1 MKKRIFHIILQA
13 LFFICVPAFLITTN
27 VRLVL
32 NSGTLYDYG
41 FNKYKIE
48 KYTGIEYA
56 QLQSAGQQIRDY
68 FNNDEDNIT
77 ISISLHGRTVPNLF
91 NEKEVLHMYDVKQL
105 VKMVYSVQL
114 YSAILIVVACL
125 MVFID
130 SSRKWK
136 KTMPRYFMKG
146 GWLTFSLV
154 LLVALLALVGFDR
167 LFLYFHLVS
176 FSNDL
181 WILDPRH
188 DYLIA
193 MFPQGFFFDCTVAIA
208 VLTLLEG
215 AFFGLLPRLLRLLKI
230 V

>member
-1 MKKRIFHIILQA
+1 MNMRIFHIILQA
-13 LFFICVPAFLITTN
+13 LFIICVPVFLITTN

-32 NSGTLYDYG
+32 NSGMLYDYG

-48 KYTGIEYA
+48 KYTGIEYE
-56 QLQSAGQQIRDY
+56 QLQIAGQQIRDY
-68 FNNDEDNIT
+68 FNNDEDKIK
-77 ISISLHGRTVPNLF
+77 ISISVHGSMVSNLF
-91 NEKEVLHMYDVKQL
+91 NEKEILHMYDVKQL

-114 YSAILIVVACL
+114 YAAISIIIACL
-125 MVFID
+125 LLFVD

-136 KTMPRYFMKG
+136 QTMPRYFMKG
-146 GWLTFSLV
+146 GWLTFSVV
-154 LLVALLALVGFDR
+154 LFVALLAVVGFDR

-193 MFPQGFFFDCTVAIA
+193 MFPQGFFFDSTVAIA
-208 VLTLLEG
+208 ILTLLEG
-215 AFFGLLPRLLRLLKI
+215 AFLGLLPRLIQLLKMG
-230 V
+230 

>member
-1 MKKRIFHIILQA
+1 MRIFHIILQA
-13 LFFICVPAFLITTN
+13 LFIVCVPVFLITTN

-32 NSGTLYDYG
+32 NSGMLYDYG

-48 KYTGIEYA
+48 KYTGIEYE
-56 QLQSAGQQIRDY
+56 QLQIAGQQIRDY
-68 FNNDEDNIT
+68 FNNDEDKIK
-77 ISISLHGRTVPNLF
+77 ISISVHGSMVSNLF
-91 NEKEVLHMYDVKQL
+91 NEKEILHMYDVKQL

-114 YSAILIVVACL
+114 YAAISIIIACL
-125 MVFID
+125 LLFVD

-136 KTMPRYFMKG
+136 QTMPRYFMKG
-146 GWLTFSLV
+146 GWLTFSVV
-154 LLVALLALVGFDR
+154 LFVALLAVVGFDR

-193 MFPQGFFFDCTVAIA
+193 MFPQGFFFDSTVAIA
-208 VLTLLEG
+208 ILTLLEG
-215 AFFGLLPRLLRLLKI
+215 AFLGLLPRLIQLLKI
-230 V
+230 G

>member
-1 MKKRIFHIILQA
+1 MNMRIFHIILQA
-13 LFFICVPAFLITTN
+13 LFIICVPVFLITTN

-32 NSGTLYDYG
+32 NSGMLYDYG

-48 KYTGIEYA
+48 KYTGIEYE
-56 QLQSAGQQIRDY
+56 QLQIAGQQIRDY
-68 FNNDEDNIT
+68 FNNDEDKIK
-77 ISISLHGRTVPNLF
+77 ISISVHGSMVSNLF
-91 NEKEVLHMYDVKQL
+91 NEKEILHMYDVKQL

-114 YSAILIVVACL
+114 YAAISIIIACL
-125 MVFID
+125 LLFVD

-136 KTMPRYFMKG
+136 QTMPRYFMKG
-146 GWLTFSLV
+146 GWLTFSVV
-154 LLVALLALVGFDR
+154 LFVALLAVVGFDR

-193 MFPQGFFFDCTVAIA
+193 MFPQGFFFDSTVAIA
-208 VLTLLEG
+208 ILTLLEG
-215 AFFGLLPRLLRLLKI
+215 AFLGLLPRLIQLLKI
-230 V
+230 G

>member
-1 MKKRIFHIILQA
+1 M
-13 LFFICVPAFLITTN
+13 
-27 VRLVL
+27 
-32 NSGTLYDYG
+32 
-41 FNKYKIE
+41 E
-48 KYTGIEYA
+48 
-56 QLQSAGQQIRDY
+56 
-68 FNNDEDNIT
+68 
-77 ISISLHGRTVPNLF
+77 
-91 NEKEVLHMYDVKQL
+91 
-105 VKMVYSVQL
+105 
-114 YSAILIVVACL
+114 
-125 MVFID
+125 
-130 SSRKWK
+130 
-136 KTMPRYFMKG
+136 G

-193 MFPQGFFFDCTVAIA
+193 MFPQGFFFDCTGAIA

>member
-1 MKKRIFHIILQA
+1 MKKRIFHIILQT

-32 NSGTLYDYG
+32 NSATLYDYG

-91 NEKEVLHMYDVKQL
+91 NENEVLHMYDVKQL

-114 YSAILIVVACL
+114 YSAILIVIACL
-125 MVFID
+125 MAV
-130 SSRKWK
+130 SY
-136 KTMPRYFMKG
+136 TH
-146 GWLTFSLV
+146 LTLTTI
-154 LLVALLALVGFDR
+154 LLV
-167 LFLYFHLVS
+167 
-176 FSNDL
+176 
-181 WILDPRH
+181 
-188 DYLIA
+188 
-193 MFPQGFFFDCTVAIA
+193 
-208 VLTLLEG
+208 
-215 AFFGLLPRLLRLLKI
+215 
-230 V
+230 

>member
-1 MKKRIFHIILQA
+1 MNMRIFHIILQA
-13 LFFICVPAFLITTN
+13 LFIVCVPVFLITTN

-32 NSGTLYDYG
+32 NSGMLYDYG

-48 KYTGIEYA
+48 KYTGIEYE
-56 QLQSAGQQIRDY
+56 QLQIAGQQIRDY
-68 FNNDEDNIT
+68 FNNDEDKIK
-77 ISISLHGRTVPNLF
+77 ISISVHGSMVSNLF
-91 NEKEVLHMYDVKQL
+91 NEKEILHMYDVKQL

-114 YSAILIVVACL
+114 YAAISIIIACL
-125 MVFID
+125 LLFVD

-136 KTMPRYFMKG
+136 QTMPRYFMKG
-146 GWLTFSLV
+146 GWLTFSVV
-154 LLVALLALVGFDR
+154 LFVALLAVVGFDR

-193 MFPQGFFFDCTVAIA
+193 MFPQGFFFDSTVAIA
-208 VLTLLEG
+208 ILTLLEG
-215 AFFGLLPRLLRLLKI
+215 AFLGLLPRLIQLLKI
-230 V
+230 G

>member
-1 MKKRIFHIILQA
+1 MKIRIFHIILQT
-13 LFFICVPAFLITTN
+13 LFFVCVPAFLITTN
-27 VRLVL
+27 ARLVL

-48 KYTGIEYA
+48 KYTGIEYE
-56 QLQSAGQQIRDY
+56 QLQIAGQQIRDY
-68 FNNDEDNIT
+68 FNNDEDKIT
-77 ISISLHGRTVPNLF
+77 ISISLHGRMVSNLF

-105 VKMVYSVQL
+105 VRMVYLVQL
-114 YSAILIVVACL
+114 YSAIFILIGCL
-125 MVFID
+125 LTAID
-130 SSRKWK
+130 ASSKWK
-136 KTMPRYFMKG
+136 KTISGYFMKG

-193 MFPQGFFFDCTVAIA
+193 MFPQRFFFDCTVVIA

-215 AFFGLLPRLLRLLKI
+215 AFLGLLPRLLRYLKI

>member
-1 MKKRIFHIILQA
+1 MKKRIFHIILQT

-32 NSGTLYDYG
+32 NSATLYDYG

-114 YSAILIVVACL
+114 YSAILIVIACL

-181 WILDPRH
+181 WILDPRR

-193 MFPQGFFFDCTVAIA
+193 MFPQGFFFDCTAVIA

-215 AFFGLLPRLLRLLKI
+215 AFLGLLPRLIQLLKSE
-230 V
+230 

>member
-1 MKKRIFHIILQA
+1 MKIRIFHIILQA
-13 LFFICVPAFLITTN
+13 LFFVCVPAFLITTN

-32 NSGTLYDYG
+32 NSEMLYDYG

-48 KYTGIEYA
+48 KYTGIEYE
-56 QLQSAGQQIRDY
+56 QLQNAGQQIRDY
-68 FNNDEDNIT
+68 FNNDEDKIT
-77 ISISLHGRTVPNLF
+77 ISISLHGKMVSNLF

-105 VKMVYSVQL
+105 VKMVYSIQL
-114 YSAILIVVACL
+114 YSAILIVFACL
-125 MVFID
+125 LVFID
-130 SSRKWK
+130 SSTKWK
-136 KTMPRYFMKG
+136 KTIPRYFMKG
-146 GWLTFSLV
+146 GLLTFSLV
-154 LLVALLALVGFDR
+154 LFVALLALVGFDR

-193 MFPQGFFFDCTVAIA
+193 MFPQRFFFDCTVAIA

-215 AFFGLLPRLLRLLKI
+215 AFFGLLPGLLRISKI

>member
-1 MKKRIFHIILQA
+1 MKKRIFHIILQT

-130 SSRKWK
+130 SSSKWEK
-136 KTMPRYFMKG
+136 NMPRYFMKG

-181 WILDPRH
+181 WILDPRR

-193 MFPQGFFFDCTVAIA
+193 MFPQGFFFDCTAVIA

-215 AFFGLLPRLLRLLKI
+215 AFLGLLPRLIQLLKSE
-230 V
+230 

>member
-1 MKKRIFHIILQA
+1 MNTRISHIILQT
-13 LFFICVPAFLITTN
+13 LLLVCVPVFLITTN

-32 NSGTLYDYG
+32 NSGMLYDYG

-48 KYTGIEYA
+48 NYTGIEYE
-56 QLQSAGQQIRDY
+56 QLQIAGQQIRDY
-68 FNNDEDNIT
+68 FNNDEDRIK
-77 ISISLHGRTVPNLF
+77 ISISVHGRMVSNLF
-91 NEKEVLHMYDVKQL
+91 NEKEILHMYDVKQL

-114 YSAILIVVACL
+114 YAAISIIIACL
-125 MVFID
+125 LLFVD

-136 KTMPRYFMKG
+136 QTMPRYFMKG
-146 GWLTFSLV
+146 GWLTFSVV
-154 LLVALLALVGFDR
+154 LFVALLAVVGFDR

-193 MFPQGFFFDCTVAIA
+193 MFPQGFFFDSTVAIA
-208 VLTLLEG
+208 ILTLLEG
-215 AFFGLLPRLLRLLKI
+215 AFLGLLPRLIQLLKI
-230 V
+230 G

>member
-136 KTMPRYFMKG
+136 KNMPRYFMKG

-193 MFPQGFFFDCTVAIA
+193 MFPQGFFFDCTVTIA

>member
-1 MKKRIFHIILQA
+1 MKIRIFHIILQA
-13 LFFICVPAFLITTN
+13 LFLVCVPAFLITTN

-32 NSGTLYDYG
+32 NSGMLYDYG

-77 ISISLHGRTVPNLF
+77 ISISLHGRTVSNLF

-114 YSAILIVVACL
+114 YSALLMVMICLIVFV
-125 MVFID
+125 D

-136 KTMPRYFMKG
+136 KTLPRYFMKG

-154 LLVALLALVGFDR
+154 LFVAVLALVGFDR

-181 WILDPRH
+181 WILDPRR

-193 MFPQGFFFDCTVAIA
+193 MFPQGFFFDCTAVIA

-215 AFFGLLPRLLRLLKI
+215 AFLGLLPRLIQLLKSE
-230 V
+230 

>member
-1 MKKRIFHIILQA
+1 MKKRIFHIILQT

-32 NSGTLYDYG
+32 NSATLYDYG

-105 VKMVYSVQL
+105 VKMVYSVQF
-114 YSAILIVVACL
+114 YSAILIVIACL

-136 KTMPRYFMKG
+136 KTLPRYFMKG

-154 LLVALLALVGFDR
+154 LFVAVLALVGFDR

-181 WILDPRH
+181 WILDPRR

-193 MFPQGFFFDCTVAIA
+193 MFPQGFFFDCTAVIA

-215 AFFGLLPRLLRLLKI
+215 AFLGLLPRLIQLLKSE
-230 V
+230 

>member
-1 MKKRIFHIILQA
+1 MKKRIFHIILQT

-32 NSGTLYDYG
+32 NSATLYDYG

-114 YSAILIVVACL
+114 YSAILIVIACL

-193 MFPQGFFFDCTVAIA
+193 MFPQGFFFDCTVTIA